1 MHPHLFGV
9 TRSLELLISVSK
21 LSLQA
26 FSLLAYITNLPIRGQ
41 LWQAEGDGGSGDEDD
56 VEQGQH
62 GQQVAERG
70 L

>member
-1 MHPHLFGV
+1 MLAH
-9 TRSLELLISVSK
+9 IS
-21 LSLQA
+21 
-26 FSLLAYITNLPIRGQ
+26 NLPIRGQ
-41 LWQAEGDGGSGDEDD
+41 LWQAEGDGGSGDEGD